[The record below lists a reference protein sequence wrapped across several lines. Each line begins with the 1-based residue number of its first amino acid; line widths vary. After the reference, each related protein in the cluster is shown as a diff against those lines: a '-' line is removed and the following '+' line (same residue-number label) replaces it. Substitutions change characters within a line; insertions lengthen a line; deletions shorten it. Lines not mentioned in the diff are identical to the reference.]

1 MLMDEQGFLQSVQE
15 QQPEPRYPWMEQ
27 ELVAL
32 GAQSRLRALKE
43 ARWLADGWIEREGR
57 RQLNLA
63 SNHYLG
69 LDPWLT
75 EERFAKLQ
83 SECVAAGEAGIRMG
97 SGASRLVVGHDPAHA
112 MLERELAAYK
122 EREAALVFSSGYMA
136 NLGVI
141 SALVGRY
148 DAVFSDRLNH
158 ASIVDGIQLSRAQHI
173 RYPHRDL
180 ERLEYALKRSDAR
193 RKLIVTDAV
202 FSMDGTI
209 APLAELVDLKERY
222 GALLM
227 VDEAHSGGVYGA
239 GGRGLCHAQEWSSRV
254 DVVMG
259 TFGKAFGAEGA
270 YIAADETLVRFLVNK
285 ARTLIFSTGL
295 PPMMAALLRQR
306 LREVTAADAARAAL
320 LQHAKLF
327 RARLQQAGLHTG
339 DGESHIVPVLV
350 GSDSAAMRISAALS
364 EQGIAA
370 VAIRPPTVPE
380 GTARIRFTPMAVHRR
395 EQLLAAA
402 DQIAAAV
409 QAELARESGDRD
421 GS

>member
-1 MLMDEQGFLQSVQE
+1 MLTGEQEIWQQE
-15 QQPEPRYPWMEQ
+15 QEKATRYPWMER
-27 ELVAL
+27 ELAEL
-32 GAQSRLRALKE
+32 EAQSRLRALKE
-43 ARWLADGWIEREGR
+43 ARWLDNGWIERDGR

-75 EERFAKLQ
+75 EERFAMLKH
-83 SECVAAGEAGIRMG
+83 ECAALGEAGIRVG
-97 SGASRLVVGHDPAHA
+97 SGASRLVAGHDPAHA
-112 MLERELAAYK
+112 QLERELALYK

-136 NLGVI
+136 NVGVI
-141 SALVGRY
+141 SALVGRH

-158 ASIVDGIQLSRAQHI
+158 ASIVDGIQLSRAEHV

-180 ERLEYALKRSDAR
+180 ERLEYALKRSRAK

-202 FSMDGTI
+202 FSMDGTL
-209 APLAELVDLKERY
+209 APLAELVALKERY
-222 GALLM
+222 GALFM
-227 VDEAHSGGVYGA
+227 VDEAHSGGVFGA

-270 YIAADETLVRFLVNK
+270 YIAADQTLVRYLVNK

-306 LREVTAADAARAAL
+306 LREVIAADAARATL
-320 LQHAKLF
+320 LQHAKRF
-327 RARLQQAGLHTG
+327 RERLQQAGLRTG
-339 DGESHIVPVLV
+339 DGNSHIVPVLV
-350 GSDSAAMRISAALS
+350 GSDRAAVRISAALS

-380 GTARIRFTPMAVHRR
+380 GTARMRFTPMAIHRQ
-395 EQLLAAA
+395 EDLLAAA
-402 DQIAAAV
+402 DTIAAAV
-409 QAELARESGDRD
+409 KAELLRESGDRD

>member
-1 MLMDEQGFLQSVQE
+1 MGEQKIWQQE
-15 QQPEPRYPWMEQ
+15 QEKATRYPWMER
-27 ELVAL
+27 ELAEL
-32 GAQSRLRALKE
+32 EAQSRLRALKE
-43 ARWLADGWIEREGR
+43 ARWLDNGWIERDGR

-75 EERFAKLQ
+75 EERFALLKH
-83 SECVAAGEAGIRMG
+83 ECAALGEAGIRMG
-97 SGASRLVVGHDPAHA
+97 SGASRLVTGHDPAHA
-112 MLERELAAYK
+112 QLERELALYK

-136 NLGVI
+136 NMGVI
-141 SALVGRY
+141 SALVGRH

-158 ASIVDGIQLSRAQHI
+158 ASIIDGIQLSRAEHV

-180 ERLEYALKRSDAR
+180 ERLEYALKRSRAK

-209 APLAELVDLKERY
+209 APLAELGALKERY

-227 VDEAHSGGVYGA
+227 VDEAHSGGVFGA

-270 YIAADETLVRFLVNK
+270 YTAADQTLVRYLVNK

-306 LREVTAADAARAAL
+306 LREVIAADAARATL
-320 LQHAKLF
+320 LQHAKRF
-327 RARLQQAGLHTG
+327 RERLQQAGLRTG
-339 DGESHIVPVLV
+339 DGSSHIVPVLV
-350 GSDSAAMRISAALS
+350 GSDRAAVRISAALS

-380 GTARIRFTPMAVHRR
+380 GTARMRFTPMAIHRQ
-395 EQLLAAA
+395 EDLLAAA
-402 DQIAAAV
+402 DTIAAAV
-409 QAELARESGDRD
+409 KAELVT
-421 GS
+421 